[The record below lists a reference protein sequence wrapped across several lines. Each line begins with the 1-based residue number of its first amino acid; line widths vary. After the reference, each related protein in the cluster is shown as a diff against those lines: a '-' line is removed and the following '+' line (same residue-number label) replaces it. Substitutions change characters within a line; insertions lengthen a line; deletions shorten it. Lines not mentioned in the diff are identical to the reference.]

1 MKVYFAYYKPSRLGV
16 VKPGNKAI
24 QMCYRH
30 NLCSVG
36 TIPKEASFGM
46 HAALANHFTRGG
58 YYPKG
63 GASEIAFNIIPTIEK
78 AGGKVLVH
86 ARVADIL
93 MDEDMNR
100 TVGVRVKKG
109 HNVYE
114 IMAPL
119 VISDAGVHN
128 TFEQLLPSE
137 VVNKF
142 GLERILSKVK
152 HGVGLLSVFVGLD
165 GTKEELGLQASN
177 VWAFNSANLDELG
190 DGYLKLSPEEAEKS
204 RVPLMFLSF
213 PSAKDPTYN
222 SRYPGKSTCAI
233 ITVAPYEW
241 FENWKDEKVMHRGDD
256 YQGLKMAIGRQLWN
270 QVCELFPQLEDKLEY
285 LDVGSPL
292 SNQHYLGT
300 PRGEVYGIDHDTVRF
315 SPEMIVELRPE
326 IGVPGLFL
334 TGQDILVCGFS
345 GAMYG
350 GMLCAS
356 AVLKRNITADLI
368 KLKAKVMKDME
379 AKKD

>member
-1 MKVYFAYYKPSRLGV
+1 
-16 VKPGNKAI
+16 
-24 QMCYRH
+24 
-30 NLCSVG
+30 
-36 TIPKEASFGM
+36 M

-86 ARVADIL
+86 ARVTDIL

-190 DGYLKLSPEEAEKS
+190 DGYLKLSPEEVEKS

-222 SRYPGKSTCAI
+222 TRYPGKSTCAI

-368 KLKAKVMKDME
+368 KLKAKVKKDME